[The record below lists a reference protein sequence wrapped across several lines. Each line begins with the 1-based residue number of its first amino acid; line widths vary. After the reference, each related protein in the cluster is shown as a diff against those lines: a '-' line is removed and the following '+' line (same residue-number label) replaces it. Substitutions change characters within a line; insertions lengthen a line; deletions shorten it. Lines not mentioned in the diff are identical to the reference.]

1 VLSIFRTNKIIVST
15 LFIPYALILR
25 SYGFF
30 GNVPTDFNNGGLLS
44 DIIYENIELNDN
56 LLISLSLILI
66 LIQAVL
72 ITVVTNRQKLSSDRN
87 LYPGVFYILLASL
100 STSFLGLT
108 PALMGNTFL
117 ILALGSFF
125 GIYNDKE
132 PAGRHFNAGFW
143 LAIAALF
150 YGSLFLFFFF
160 GILTINLMRA
170 FNIKEM
176 LQIVSGYAVP
186 YILLF
191 AFFYYIGDVGESY
204 WAYLSGSFSVMDIDQ
219 MPSIAD
225 YVSLGTLGLLI
236 LWCFFR
242 YGSLVEKKGIKTR
255 KEINMLF
262 LFMIFVGIAFC
273 LQSGVGMDHFIL
285 ITIPLSILVGIL
297 FAKMTKPVWM
307 ETWHL
312 SLFLLVPICH
322 YLIS

>member
-1 VLSIFRTNKIIVST
+1 MLSIFRTNKLVLSI

-72 ITVVTNRQKLSSDRN
+72 ITLVTNRQKLSSDRN
-87 LYPGVFYILLASL
+87 LFPGVFYMLLASL

-125 GIYNDKE
+125 GIYKDKE
-132 PAGRHFNAGFW
+132 PAGKHFNAGFW

-170 FNIKEM
+170 FSLKEM
-176 LQIVSGYAVP
+176 LQMVSGYVVP

-191 AFFYYIGDVGESY
+191 TFFYYIGDVNESY
-204 WAYLSGSFSVMDIDQ
+204 WAYLTSSFGVMDIEQ
-219 MPSIAD
+219 MPSIEG
-225 YVSLGTLGLLI
+225 YVSLVVLGLLI

-242 YGSLVEKKGIKTR
+242 YGSLVDKRGIKTR

-262 LFMIFVGIAFC
+262 LFIIFVGITFC
-273 LQSGVGMDHFIL
+273 LQAGVAMDHFIIL
-285 ITIPLSILVGIL
+285 AIPLSILIGIL
-297 FAKMTKPVWM
+297 FTKMKRTGWM
-307 ETWHL
+307 EIWHL
-312 SLFLLVPICH
+312 SLFSLVLISH

>member
-1 VLSIFRTNKIIVST
+1 VLSIFRTNKIILSI

-30 GNVPTDFNNGGLLS
+30 GDVPTDFNNGGLLS
-44 DIIYENIELNDN
+44 DIIYENVELNDN

-72 ITVVTNRQKLSSDRN
+72 ITVVTNRQKLSNDRN

-125 GIYNDKE
+125 GIYKDKE
-132 PAGRHFNAGFW
+132 PAGKHFNAGFW

-170 FNIKEM
+170 FNVKEM
-176 LQIVSGYAVP
+176 LQIVSGYVVP

-191 AFFYYIGDVGESY
+191 TYYYYIGDVDESY
-204 WAYLSGSFSVMDIDQ
+204 WAYLTSSFSVMDIKQ
-219 MPSIAD
+219 MPSIAG
-225 YVSLGTLGLLI
+225 YVSLATMGLLI

-262 LFMIFVGIAFC
+262 LFMIFIGITFC

-285 ITIPLSILVGIL
+285 IAIPLSILVGIL
-297 FAKMTKPVWM
+297 FAKMKKTVWM

-312 SLFLLVPICH
+312 SLFLLVPVCH